1 MISPFLVF
9 QMDYSGCCRA
19 FQQNLQVG
27 YFGLVS
33 EPKRRWY
40 AAMHAAEQNRMC
52 Q

>member
-9 QMDYSGCCRA
+9 QMDYSGSAELSNKTSRWDI
-19 FQQNLQVG
+19 LP
-27 YFGLVS
+27 LVS
-33 EPKRRWY
+33 GPKRRWY